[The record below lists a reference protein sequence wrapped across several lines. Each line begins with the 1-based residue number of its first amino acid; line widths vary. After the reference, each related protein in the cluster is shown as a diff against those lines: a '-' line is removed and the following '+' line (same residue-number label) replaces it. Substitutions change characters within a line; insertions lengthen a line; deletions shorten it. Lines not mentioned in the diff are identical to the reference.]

1 MIPEEQLK
9 TVLQLI
15 RLSQFIVSHPEDGQ
29 ILEQEIPGTT
39 EGIKEMLDGYI
50 STLTEEERNQLLE
63 AYAATA
69 HLKPFES

>member
-15 RLSQFIVSHPEDGQ
+15 RLSQLILSSPEDGQ
-29 ILEQEIPGTT
+29 ILEQAMPGTT

>member
-15 RLSQFIVSHPEDGQ
+15 RLSQLILSSPEDGQ
-29 ILEQEIPGTT
+29 ILEQGIPGTT